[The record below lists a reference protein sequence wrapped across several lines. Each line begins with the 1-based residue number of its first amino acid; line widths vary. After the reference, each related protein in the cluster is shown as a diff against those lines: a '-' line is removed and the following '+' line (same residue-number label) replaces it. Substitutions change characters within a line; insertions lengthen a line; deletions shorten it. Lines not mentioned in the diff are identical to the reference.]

1 MLSKEMW
8 ETLPKYAQFSYWFI
22 RHDGD
27 IWEIYAKKDNIVG
40 ELVGT
45 YDECTG
51 IIKEAEGIALTSD
64 MPSAIVEDFNQFKL
78 RPEYQVGKSVN
89 MEQLN
94 MEEAVT
100 LYETLLTGIIL
111 IRANRSGAADPDSAF
126 NKFKQICLN
135 WLRTTDMY
143 TAPGSTRF
151 HDSFA
156 GGLLY
161 HSLKVYN
168 KAMELTALPTFAT
181 QSNILVDSV
190 ALVALTHDWCKI
202 DLYEPYMRNV
212 KNDQT
217 GKWEQVQEY
226 KKNQRGVSLG
236 HGVSSM
242 FLASKCF
249 KLTVQ
254 ESIAIRWHMGFCR
267 VADADMDELQ
277 MSNEMY
283 PLVHLLQ
290 FADQLAIVNY

>member
-22 RHDGD
+22 RQNGD

-51 IIKEAEGIALTSD
+51 IIKEAEGVTLTSD
-64 MPSAIVEDFNQFKL
+64 MPSAIVEDFNKFKL
-78 RPEYQVGKSVN
+78 RPEYQVGKSVELAN
-89 MEQLN
+89 LDMES
-94 MEEAVT
+94 AVT
-100 LYETLLTGIIL
+100 TYETLLVGIVL
-111 IRANRSGAADPDSAF
+111 IRAARSNIDPDTSF
-126 NKFKQICLN
+126 NKFSQLCLD
-135 WLRTTDMY
+135 WLRSTDMY

-151 HDSFA
+151 HDSVA

-168 KAMELTALPTFAT
+168 KALEVMTIPTF
-181 QSNILVDSV
+181 NKVDKYAHASV

-202 DLYEPYMRNV
+202 DMYEPYMRNV